1 MLEVVE
7 SYIWNTD
14 IKMFVNHPCLE
25 HSWPVQIM
33 GFLHSEH
40 RFSDVGGLHCLE
52 NRVCSKLQNL
62 ATGIVMFVD
71 HIVWSM
77 LKVVELLHLEYR
89 YRDVCEPSLSG
100 TQSMLELQNSYIWNT
115 GIAMFV
121 IHLCLEHRV
130 CSKLQNFYIWNTGH
144 RGPSGGFL
152 SKAVVEPW
160 QRSAYQYLTLVF

>member
-52 NRVCSKLQNL
+52 NRVCSKLWNL
-62 ATGIVMFVD
+62 T
-71 HIVWSM
+71 
-77 LKVVELLHLEYR
+77 
-89 YRDVCEPSLSG
+89 SG
-100 TQSMLELQNSYIWNT
+100 TQI
-115 GIAMFV
+115 
-121 IHLCLEHRV
+121 
-130 CSKLQNFYIWNTGH
+130 
-144 RGPSGGFL
+144 
-152 SKAVVEPW
+152 
-160 QRSAYQYLTLVF
+160 